1 LEADLMDKR
10 GRKDGSGLQ
19 AGSSWDV
26 AVVGA
31 GPAGSM
37 VARELA
43 RLGSRVVLL
52 DRQEFPRWK
61 VCGACLSPGAQEV
74 LRRAGLGDLP
84 ARQGAWPLDVLRLRG
99 WSMQADLQ
107 LQGTV
112 ALSRGALDSALAEA
126 AEEAGVL
133 FVPGARA
140 RLERVTPEAA
150 QLQVGLPE
158 GAVEIAARVVV
169 AADGLRSGILARAG
183 GSSPGRDGGSE
194 VHGRGAR
201 VGKGGP
207 GDRTVKLGDGN
218 EKIGVGAAFGEV
230 PSGYQAGVIHMA
242 VGEEGYVGLVRT
254 EDGHLNVGAA
264 VRASAVG
271 RERSPAEV
279 VARILRQASFPALE
293 GEPLEGWRG
302 TPGLSYHP
310 LKLGGERVFAVGDA
324 AGYVEPFTGE
334 GMSWAMGGA
343 LALAPIVRR
352 AVDGWN
358 GHHLEEW
365 QTAYGRSVGRAQRVC
380 RGAAWTLNRPGL
392 SRAALRVLRAV
403 PRAAAP
409 FVAGAAAP
417 PPLSTGSTL

>member
-1 LEADLMDKR
+1 MDGTQR
-10 GRKDGSGLQ
+10 TERSGLE

-37 VARELA
+37 VAREVA

-52 DRQEFPRWK
+52 ERQEFPRWK

-99 WSMQADLQ
+99 WSMQADLH
-107 LQGTV
+107 LQGTL
-112 ALSRGALDSALAEA
+112 ALSRGALDSAIVEA

-133 FVPGARA
+133 FVPGARS

-150 QLQVGLPE
+150 QLHVGLPE
-158 GAVEIAARVVV
+158 GAVEISARVVV

-183 GSSPGRDGGSE
+183 DASSQRDGGSR
-194 VHGRGAR
+194 VGGRGSR

-207 GDRTVKLGDGN
+207 GDKTAKLGDGN
-218 EKIGVGAAFGEV
+218 EKIGVGAVFGEV

-242 VGEEGYVGLVRT
+242 VGDEGYVGLVRT
-254 EDGHLNVGAA
+254 EDGRLNLGAA

-279 VARILRQASFPALE
+279 VSRILRQASFPALE

-343 LALAPIVRR
+343 LALAPIVCR

-365 QTAYGRSVGRAQRVC
+365 QAAYGRSVGRAQWVC

-392 SRAALRVLRAV
+392 SRAALHLLRAV

>member
-1 LEADLMDKR
+1 MD
-10 GRKDGSGLQ
+10 GRRRMEGSGLH
-19 AGSSWDV
+19 GGTVWDV

-52 DRQEFPRWK
+52 ERQEFPRWK

-84 ARQGAWPLDVLRLRG
+84 ARQGALPLETLRLQG
-99 WSMQADLQ
+99 WSVQADVH

-126 AEEAGVL
+126 AEREGVL
-133 FVPGARA
+133 FVSGARA
-140 RLERVTPEAA
+140 RLGNVTPEAA
-150 QLQVGLPE
+150 RLQVDLPG
-158 GAVEIAARVVV
+158 GAVEISARVVV
-169 AADGLRSGILARAG
+169 AADGLRSGILARTGDASSG
-183 GSSPGRDGGSE
+183 RDRGSRDRGRGSRDGG
-194 VHGRGAR
+194 
-201 VGKGGP
+201 GGTKV
-207 GDRTVKLGDGN
+207 RT
-218 EKIGVGAAFGEV
+218 EKIGVGAVFQEGPWDYE
-230 PSGYQAGVIHMA
+230 AGVIHMA
-242 VGEEGYVGLVRT
+242 VGEDGYVGLVRT

-264 VRASAVG
+264 VRAAAVG

-279 VARILRQASFPALE
+279 VSRILRQASFPALE

-310 LKLGGERVFAVGDA
+310 PRLGGERVFAVGDA
-324 AGYVEPFTGE
+324 GGYVEPFTGE

-343 LALAPIVRR
+343 LTLASIVHRSVAGEWR
-352 AVDGWN
+352 PHA
-358 GHHLEEW
+358 LEEW
-365 QTAYGRSVGRAQRVC
+365 HEAYGLTVGRAQRVC
-380 RGAAWTLNRPGL
+380 RGAAWTLNRPTL
-392 SRAALRVLRAV
+392 SRAALRLLKTL

-417 PPLSTGSTL
+417 PPIPTGSTV